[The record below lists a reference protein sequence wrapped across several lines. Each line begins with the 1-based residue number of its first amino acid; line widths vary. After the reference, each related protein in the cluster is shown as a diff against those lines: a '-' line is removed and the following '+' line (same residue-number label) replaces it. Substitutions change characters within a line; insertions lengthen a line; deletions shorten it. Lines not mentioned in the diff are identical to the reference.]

1 MSTGTPSRGIRRVK
15 PASKAGERSS
25 TIANESVARERSGV
39 QSLERAFSIL
49 EVVSKHHDG
58 IGLAELAKRVR
69 LHNSTTFHLVKTMV
83 TLGYVRQDRETK
95 RYHLGRMVFALAASS
110 RAEIDLV
117 GLATPVLEE
126 LARETGETS
135 HLAIRSGD
143 DVVVAA
149 KVAGTG
155 AFQLIDRAGGLRP
168 AHCTAL
174 GKILLA
180 VLPEERFHQFM
191 SDTRLEPR
199 TPKTITDRERFIQEI
214 AQVRQSGIAFDD
226 GEYLSEVRCVAAP
239 VRDFTGQVTAAIGI
253 SGPVWRLA
261 LPLLHEMS
269 AKVRAAAEQLSSELG
284 AKTFRGSSAE

>member
-1 MSTGTPSRGIRRVK
+1 M
-15 PASKAGERSS
+15 
-25 TIANESVARERSGV
+25 
-39 QSLERAFSIL
+39 LE
-49 EVVSKHHDG
+49 D
-58 IGLAELAKRVR
+58 
-69 LHNSTTFHLVKTMV
+69 
-83 TLGYVRQDRETK
+83 
-95 RYHLGRMVFALAASS
+95 
-110 RAEIDLV
+110 
-117 GLATPVLEE
+117 

-180 VLPEERFHQFM
+180 VLPEERFRQFM
-191 SDTRLEPR
+191 IGTRLEPR

-214 AQVRQSGIAFDD
+214 AQVRESGIAFDD
-226 GEYLSEVRCVAAP
+226 GEYLPEVRCVAAP

-253 SGPVWRLA
+253 SGPVWRLS
-261 LPLLHEMS
+261 LPLLQEMS
-269 AKVRAAAEQLSSELG
+269 AKVRAAADQLSAELG
-284 AKTFRGSSAE
+284 AKAFRGRIE